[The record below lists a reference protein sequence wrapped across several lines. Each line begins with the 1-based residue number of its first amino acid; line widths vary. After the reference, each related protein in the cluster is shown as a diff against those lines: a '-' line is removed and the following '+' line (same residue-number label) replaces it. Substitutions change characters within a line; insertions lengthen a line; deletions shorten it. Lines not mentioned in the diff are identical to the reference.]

1 MNQKDL
7 ISIIVPVYN
16 VKDYLFKSVQSIL
29 NQDYNNIEIILIDD
43 GSIDGSS
50 ELCDELA
57 KSDSRI
63 KVIHK
68 ENGGPSS
75 SRNKGLDIA
84 SGKYIA
90 FIDSDDLVSNKF
102 ISTLYS
108 DITSEEDI
116 DLSICNFSTVI
127 DGNRNTFEDGSIAIF
142 NKDDAINNILIGNR
156 FAGHLCNKLFN
167 RDLIGELR
175 LDESLTLYED
185 LDFVIRYV
193 FKCRNVIHHSIAL
206 YDYMIRNNSVFYS
219 SFNERQLQTIKS
231 CLQIDAFLKNHDYKK
246 HKKYI
251 DAAIVIAHFDILDRL
266 TYDKAN
272 KKKYLKTLKK
282 GLKERYN
289 KGSKELLE
297 KNRKQRIFLM
307 LHCYNLYSFLL
318 KHKVIG

>member
-1 MNQKDL
+1 
-7 ISIIVPVYN
+7 
-16 VKDYLFKSVQSIL
+16 
-29 NQDYNNIEIILIDD
+29 
-43 GSIDGSS
+43 
-50 ELCDELA
+50 
-57 KSDSRI
+57 
-63 KVIHK
+63 
-68 ENGGPSS
+68 
-75 SRNKGLDIA
+75 
-84 SGKYIA
+84 
-90 FIDSDDLVSNKF
+90 
-102 ISTLYS
+102 
-108 DITSEEDI
+108 
-116 DLSICNFSTVI
+116 
-127 DGNRNTFEDGSIAIF
+127 
-142 NKDDAINNILIGNR
+142 
-156 FAGHLCNKLFN
+156 
-167 RDLIGELR
+167 
-175 LDESLTLYED
+175 
-185 LDFVIRYV
+185 
-193 FKCRNVIHHSIAL
+193 
-206 YDYMIRNNSVFYS
+206 MIRNNSVFYS